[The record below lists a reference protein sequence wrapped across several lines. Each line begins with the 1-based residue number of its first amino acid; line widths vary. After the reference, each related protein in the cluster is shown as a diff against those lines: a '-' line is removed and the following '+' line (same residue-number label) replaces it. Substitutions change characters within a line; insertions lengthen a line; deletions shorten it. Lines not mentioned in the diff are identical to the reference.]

1 MARVL
6 VLGGG
11 MVGTVIA
18 EDLARDHAV
27 TLADKRPA
35 ALARAATRIPGLST
49 VEADLSDPARITEL
63 AREHDLVCG
72 ALASVLGYGALR
84 AVIEAGRPYCDI
96 SFMPEDAWELDALAQ
111 ERGVTAVVDCGVAP
125 GMSNLLSGYGRA
137 LLDKA
142 DRIEI
147 WVGGLPVERRW
158 PFQYKAGFAP
168 SDVLEEYTRPARVVE
183 NGQVVV
189 KAALSEPELMDL
201 PGVGTVESV
210 LTDGLRSL
218 AFTLDA
224 PHMRE
229 MTLRWPGHY
238 DLMRVF
244 RETGLFSKELI
255 EVNGQQVRPLDVT
268 SALLFPKWQ
277 YQPGEADLTVMR
289 VRVSGTKDGA
299 SQTHTWDLLDY
310 ADPVTGNTSMS
321 RTTAFPCTIVAREI
335 LAGNI
340 AQKGVIVP
348 ERLGSIPGLP
358 ERIFVELA
366 KRGVRYG
373 YAQT

>member
-18 EDLARDHAV
+18 EDLASDHQV

-35 ALARAATRIPGLST
+35 ALARAAARIPGLAT
-49 VEADLSDPARITEL
+49 VEADLSDPAAITAL

-72 ALASVLGYGALR
+72 ALASVLGYRALR

-125 GMSNLLSGYGRA
+125 GMSNLLCGYGRSLVDHA
-137 LLDKA
+137 E
-142 DRIEI
+142 RIEI

-168 SDVLEEYTRPARVVE
+168 SDVIEEYTRPARVVE
-183 NGQVVV
+183 NGKVVV
-189 KAALSEPELMDL
+189 KPALSEPELIDI

-224 PHMRE
+224 PQMRE

-238 DLMRVF
+238 ELMRVF
-244 RETGLFSKELI
+244 RETGLFSKEPI
-255 EVNGQQVRPLDVT
+255 TVDGQTVRPLDVT

-277 YQPGEADLTVMR
+277 YQPGEADLTAMR
-289 VRVSGTKDGA
+289 IRVSGTKDGA
-299 SQTHTWDLLDY
+299 AVVHTWDLLDH
-310 ADPVTGNTSMS
+310 ADPVSGNTSMS

-340 AQKGVIVP
+340 TQTGVIVP
-348 ERLGSIPGLP
+348 EKLGSVPGLP
-358 ERIFVELA
+358 DRIFAELA
-366 KRGVRYG
+366 KRGVKYSYHR
-373 YAQT
+373 A